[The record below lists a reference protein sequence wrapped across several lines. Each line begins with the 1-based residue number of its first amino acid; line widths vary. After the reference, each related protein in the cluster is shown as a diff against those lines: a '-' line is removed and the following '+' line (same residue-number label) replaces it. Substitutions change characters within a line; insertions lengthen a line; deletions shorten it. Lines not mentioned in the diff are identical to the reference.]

1 MVSIELYHEDDPLE
15 SYNNY
20 TLFKSES
27 LSWIKI
33 QELSDFID
41 IESLLNL
48 DVVRDLVVR
57 YLGSEYSDC
66 KYKISTRSSFND
78 IIITVYFDFNLKIN
92 RDIKIKEILN
102 D

>member
-1 MVSIELYHEDDPLE
+1 MVSIELYHESDN
-15 SYNNY
+15 NNY

-33 QELSDFID
+33 QEFSGSIDFD
-41 IESLLNL
+41 SLLNL
-48 DVVRDLVVR
+48 DVVRDLLVR
-57 YLGSEYSDC
+57 YLSSEYSDC
-66 KYKISTRSSFND
+66 KYKISTRSICGD
-78 IIITVYFDFNLKIN
+78 IIITVYFDFNIKIQ

>member
-20 TLFKSES
+20 TLFKRED

-33 QELSDFID
+33 QEILGFID
-41 IESLLNL
+41 FDSLLNL
-48 DVVRDLVVR
+48 DIVRDLIVN
-57 YLGSEYSDC
+57 YLGNEYPDC

-78 IIITVYFDFNLKIN
+78 IIITVYFDFNVKIN